1 MIQLEITKTARGYSK
16 KETFRIFDNQ
26 NKIFSDMQSA
36 RKWICD
42 QYGKAKRSPMYI
54 DGKDGKPQKIGYVI
68 GFRNADLSHYPVD
81 KWIQRDWITFNEIK
95 RITI

>member
-16 KETFRIFDNQ
+16 KETFRIFDKQ
-26 NKIFSDMQSA
+26 NKTFSDMQSA
-36 RKWICD
+36 RKWIYD

-81 KWIQRDWITFNEIK
+81 KWIQRDWIAFKEIK
-95 RITI
+95 RIIL

>member
-16 KETFRIFDNQ
+16 KETFRIFDKQ
-26 NKIFSDMQSA
+26 NKTFSDMQSA
-36 RKWICD
+36 RKWISD

-68 GFRNADLSHYPVD
+68 GFRNTDLSHYPVD
-81 KWIQRDWITFNEIK
+81 KWIQRDWIAFKEIK
-95 RITI
+95 RIIL